1 MVRAEYHVRCP
12 DAPLGNKVLK
22 SVTLF
27 AAFEATV
34 VTDRVTALGSGA
46 ASPLND
52 GVQWRRDG
60 GGG

>member
-1 MVRAEYHVRCP
+1 MGSRIGMVRAEYHVRCP

-34 VTDRVTALGSGA
+34 VTDRQLVDRQHVDA
-46 ASPLND
+46 ARERED
-52 GVQWRRDG
+52 AR
-60 GGG
+60 